1 MIKLLAFVAIGFLL
15 GLRHATD
22 PDHVIAVS
30 TIVTREPRVGRASLI
45 GLAWGVGHT
54 LTILVVGSLLIL
66 FRVTLPPRL
75 GLSMELAVGLMLIVL
90 GIHNLR
96 ATFSWLPRLLPSRK
110 AAVHYHA
117 HGDYVHAHATPK
129 HAHPHNPEQ
138 TPLVAIDRRLG
149 RSTLYGSVRPLVVGI
164 VHGLAGSAA
173 IALLILS
180 TIGRAGWALAYLLVF
195 GLGTILGMMVIT
207 VAMATT
213 FSYGQK
219 RFLRIGEHFGVAAGL
234 VSVAFGVFLTY
245 EMAFSFGLFSAHPM
259 WIPR

>member
-1 MIKLLAFVAIGFLL
+1 MVKLLAIVAIGFLL

-30 TIVTREPRVGRASLI
+30 TIVTREQKVSRASLI

-54 LTILVVGSLLIL
+54 LTILVVGSVLIL
-66 FRVTLPPRL
+66 FRVALPPRV
-75 GLSMELAVGLMLIVL
+75 GLAMELAVGVMLIVL

-96 ATFSWLPRLLPSRK
+96 ATFTWIPKLLPWRK
-110 AAVHYHA
+110 PAVHYHA
-117 HGDYVHAHATPK
+117 HGDYVHAHATPQ
-129 HAHPHNPEQ
+129 HEHPHNPEQ
-138 TPLVAIDRRLG
+138 TPLVAIDQRLG
-149 RSTLYGSVRPLVVGI
+149 RSGLYSSVRPLVVGI

-180 TIGRAGWALAYLLVF
+180 TIGRAGWAVAYLLVF

-207 VAMATT
+207 VAMAST

-219 RFLRIGEHFGVAAGL
+219 RFLRIGQHFGLAAGVVSL
-234 VSVAFGVFLTY
+234 VFGVFVTY
-245 EMAFSFGLFSAHPM
+245 EMAFVFGLFSAHPT